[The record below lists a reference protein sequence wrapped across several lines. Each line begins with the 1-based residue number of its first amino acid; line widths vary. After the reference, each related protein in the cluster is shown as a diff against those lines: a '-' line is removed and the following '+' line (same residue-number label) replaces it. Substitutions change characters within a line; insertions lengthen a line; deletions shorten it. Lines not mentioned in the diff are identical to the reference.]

1 MRKFISLAVVAL
13 LASSMSAQTI
23 ANMKDLNAEKK
34 SAAINLKL
42 TGTLTTTKNSDFR
55 QLRDLC
61 WQLRNLDLSEATVLF
76 FLRMRSIPVIIY
88 SMSSCQISCRR

>member
-1 MRKFISLAVVAL
+1 MRKIISLAVVAL

-42 TGTLTTTKNSDFR
+42 TGTLTTEKNS
-55 QLRDLC
+55 
-61 WQLRNLDLSEATVLF
+61 E
-76 FLRMRSIPVIIY
+76 
-88 SMSSCQISCRR
+88 

>member
-42 TGTLTTTKNSDFR
+42 TGTLTTEKNSDF
-55 QLRDLC
+55 
-61 WQLRNLDLSEATVLF
+61 LF
-76 FLRMRSIPVIIY
+76 FLRMHSIPVIIC
-88 SMSSCQISCRR
+88 SISSCQISCRR

>member
-1 MRKFISLAVVAL
+1 MRKFISLAVVVL

-42 TGTLTTTKNSDFR
+42 TGTLTTTK
-55 QLRDLC
+55 
-61 WQLRNLDLSEATVLF
+61 
-76 FLRMRSIPVIIY
+76 I
-88 SMSSCQISCRR
+88 QISASFVISAGS